1 MTKEV
6 FMNGNTKDEQSKM
19 DQEIK
24 AKRKKRIGYGL
35 LGGALVLI
43 AGGVATFVLRDKI
56 SSDIEDQDEEED
68 QETSEEE

>member
-6 FMNGNTKDEQSKM
+6 FMNGNTKEEQSKV

-56 SSDIEDQDEEED
+56 SSDIEDKDEDEDD
-68 QETSEEE
+68 QETSEE